1 MYFYKEGYLRTSGS
15 KYSLDDEDLK
25 VHLTNQ
31 CFQVKDKETYGQ
43 FEDGNTLNFE
53 NFQAYLDE
61 EHEGIDIQ
69 KHLVPQM
76 KNLIIDTFQA
86 VKNKVNPTQRSGHF
100 ELLGYDFM
108 IDEDFKV
115 WLIEVNTGPYLG
127 TPNSWAKKVVPEMLD
142 EMFAITVDP
151 IFSKESVKV
160 NNRE

>member
-1 MYFYKEGYLRTSGS
+1 
-15 KYSLDDEDLK
+15 
-25 VHLTNQ
+25 
-31 CFQVKDKETYGQ
+31 
-43 FEDGNTLNFE
+43 
-53 NFQAYLDE
+53 
-61 EHEGIDIQ
+61 
-69 KHLVPQM
+69 M

-151 IFSKESVKV
+151 IFSKESVKL